1 MSGFVLVDL
10 TVPILNLLSS
20 FKIEYSVRILLPD
33 LFFFYYAKHNISF
46 LILFLCFMRKLLLLL
61 VTLITF
67 TNVSYA
73 SFPVNQNTQTEI
85 VETIESPS
93 YGNSQPNWD
102 QIFQILGWLSLTLS
116 VVFFIYTLGALS
128 QVIPEIVEDVFYF
141 LLYGAIILGIP
152 GLFKK
157 RSRKLSIISLSL
169 LILSFLI
176 VVINLMI
183 LVSKNPPWTW

>member
-1 MSGFVLVDL
+1 
-10 TVPILNLLSS
+10 
-20 FKIEYSVRILLPD
+20 
-33 LFFFYYAKHNISF
+33 
-46 LILFLCFMRKLLLLL
+46 MRKLLLLL

-102 QIFQILGWLSLTLS
+102 KIFQIIFQILGWLSLTLS

>member
-1 MSGFVLVDL
+1 
-10 TVPILNLLSS
+10 
-20 FKIEYSVRILLPD
+20 
-33 LFFFYYAKHNISF
+33 
-46 LILFLCFMRKLLLLL
+46 MRKLLLLL

-102 QIFQILGWLSLTLS
+102 KIFQILGWLSLILS
-116 VVFFIYTLGALS
+116 VVYFIAVLVLFWDFSYEATG
-128 QVIPEIVEDVFYF
+128 
-141 LLYGAIILGIP
+141 LYGKWGEFILFILFGAIILGIP

-169 LILSFLI
+169 LFLSVALLFYWNIKWLA
-176 VVINLMI
+176 M
-183 LVSKNPPWTW
+183 WW

>member
-1 MSGFVLVDL
+1 
-10 TVPILNLLSS
+10 
-20 FKIEYSVRILLPD
+20 
-33 LFFFYYAKHNISF
+33 
-46 LILFLCFMRKLLLLL
+46 MRKLLLLL

-102 QIFQILGWLSLTLS
+102 KIFQILEWLSLILS
-116 VVFFIYTLGALS
+116 VVYFIAVLGQFKDFS
-128 QVIPEIVEDVFYF
+128 YDNTG
-141 LLYGAIILGIP
+141 LYGKWGEFILFILFGAIILGIP

-169 LILSFLI
+169 LFLSVALLFYWNIKWLA
-176 VVINLMI
+176 M
-183 LVSKNPPWTW
+183 WW

>member
-1 MSGFVLVDL
+1 
-10 TVPILNLLSS
+10 
-20 FKIEYSVRILLPD
+20 
-33 LFFFYYAKHNISF
+33 
-46 LILFLCFMRKLLLLL
+46 MRKLLLLL

-102 QIFQILGWLSLTLS
+102 KIFQIIFQILGWLSLILS
-116 VVFFIYTLGALS
+116 VVVFIYVLGVVVL
-128 QVIPEIVEDVFYF
+128 QVIPDFPDVYF
-141 LLYGAIILGIP
+141 DIFLTSLVVGIP

-176 VVINLMI
+176 VFINLMI
-183 LVSKNPPWTW
+183 LVSKNPIWIWN

>member
-1 MSGFVLVDL
+1 
-10 TVPILNLLSS
+10 
-20 FKIEYSVRILLPD
+20 
-33 LFFFYYAKHNISF
+33 
-46 LILFLCFMRKLLLLL
+46 MRKLLLLL

-102 QIFQILGWLSLTLS
+102 KIFQILGWLSLTLS
-116 VVFFIYTLGALS
+116 VVYFIAVLGEFRDFSYESTGLYGKWGEFILFIFF
-128 QVIPEIVEDVFYF
+128 
-141 LLYGAIILGIP
+141 GAIILGIP

-169 LILSFLI
+169 LFLSVALLFYWNIRWLA
-176 VVINLMI
+176 M
-183 LVSKNPPWTW
+183 WW

>member
-1 MSGFVLVDL
+1 
-10 TVPILNLLSS
+10 
-20 FKIEYSVRILLPD
+20 
-33 LFFFYYAKHNISF
+33 
-46 LILFLCFMRKLLLLL
+46 MRKLLLLL

-102 QIFQILGWLSLTLS
+102 KIFQILGWLSLILS
-116 VVFFIYTLGALS
+116 VVYFIAVLGQFKDFS
-128 QVIPEIVEDVFYF
+128 YDNTG
-141 LLYGAIILGIP
+141 LYGKWGEFILFILFGAIILGIP

-169 LILSFLI
+169 LFLSVALLFYWNIKWLA
-176 VVINLMI
+176 M
-183 LVSKNPPWTW
+183 WW

>member
-1 MSGFVLVDL
+1 
-10 TVPILNLLSS
+10 
-20 FKIEYSVRILLPD
+20 
-33 LFFFYYAKHNISF
+33 
-46 LILFLCFMRKLLLLL
+46 MRKLLLLL

-102 QIFQILGWLSLTLS
+102 KIFQILGWLSLTLS
-116 VVFFIYTLGALS
+116 VVYFIAVLVLFWDFSYETTGLYGILGEFILF
-128 QVIPEIVEDVFYF
+128 ILF
-141 LLYGAIILGIP
+141 GAIILGIP

-169 LILSFLI
+169 LFLSVALLFYWNIKWLA
-176 VVINLMI
+176 M
-183 LVSKNPPWTW
+183 WW

>member
-1 MSGFVLVDL
+1 
-10 TVPILNLLSS
+10 
-20 FKIEYSVRILLPD
+20 
-33 LFFFYYAKHNISF
+33 
-46 LILFLCFMRKLLLLL
+46 MRKLLLLL

-116 VVFFIYTLGALS
+116 VVYFIAVLGQFIDFSYENDSLYGKWGEFILFIFF
-128 QVIPEIVEDVFYF
+128 
-141 LLYGAIILGIP
+141 GAIILGIP
-152 GLFKK
+152 GLFRK
-157 RSRKLSIISLSL
+157 RSRMLSIRSLSL
-169 LILSFLI
+169 FILSILMLVVWLI
-176 VVINLMI
+176 I
-183 LVSKNPPWTW
+183 LIILYPPWTW

>member
-1 MSGFVLVDL
+1 
-10 TVPILNLLSS
+10 
-20 FKIEYSVRILLPD
+20 
-33 LFFFYYAKHNISF
+33 
-46 LILFLCFMRKLLLLL
+46 MRKLLLLL

-102 QIFQILGWLSLTLS
+102 KIFQIIFQILGWLSLILS
-116 VVFFIYTLGALS
+116 VVVFIYVLGVVVL
-128 QVIPEIVEDVFYF
+128 QVIPDFPDVYFDIFLTSIVV
-141 LLYGAIILGIP
+141 GIP

-157 RSRKLSIISLSL
+157 RSRMLSIRSLSL
-169 LILSFLI
+169 LILSFALL
-176 VVINLMI
+176 VIWNIRWLAM
-183 LVSKNPPWTW
+183 WW